1 MIRKGILNEQSF
13 SWVHSP
19 VISPTP
25 PSLTFRPGEA
35 LSCHVAQVRHSPVIA
50 TEPSLVISRERSE
63 SRNLFL
69 SALCLEQ
76 ITLNK
81 PLLIIKELA
90 IKLCEVATICP

>member
-1 MIRKGILNEQSF
+1 MTRKGILNEQSF

-25 PSLTFRPGEA
+25 PSLTFRPREA
-35 LSCHVAQVRHSPVIA
+35 LSCRFAQVRHSPVIA

-76 ITLNK
+76 ITWHE
-81 PLLIIKELA
+81 PLLIINELA
-90 IKLCEVATICP
+90 NILCEVAAI

>member
-25 PSLTFRPGEA
+25 PSLTFRPREA
-35 LSCHVAQVRHSPVIA
+35 LSCRFAQVKSPVTS

-76 ITLNK
+76 ITLNML
-81 PLLIIKELA
+81 LLIINELA
-90 IKLCEVATICP
+90 NILCEVAAI

>member
-1 MIRKGILNEQSF
+1 MTRKGILNEQSF

-19 VISPTP
+19 VISPTL

-69 SALCLEQ
+69 PALRLEQ
-76 ITLNK
+76 FTWHET
-81 PLLIIKELA
+81 LLIINELA
-90 IKLCEVATICP
+90 NNLCEVKAN